1 MGPPIDVMGVCS
13 PKNYYYADKT
23 VPCVINV
30 MPFVFIVFAVVL
42 SAVVIFRGALKR
54 KVATDGGA
62 RSSPP
67 FFRTPQQHANL
78 HRTARCA
85 IEDDE
90 ADDEASSNL
99 TNSKCTRKYT
109 SLYRAR
115 YSRTLIIA
123 TSDASSSLLAHLVPR
138 KFLCCRI
145 VLIYHEPLLPKIIYS
160 MKVVPQ
166 QHNSNEV

>member
-1 MGPPIDVMGVCS
+1 MQL
-13 PKNYYYADKT
+13 
-23 VPCVINV
+23 
-30 MPFVFIVFAVVL
+30 VFIVVAVVL
-42 SAVVIFRGALKR
+42 SAVLIFRGALKR

-67 FFRTPQQHANL
+67 FFRTPQQHANSSQIYTEQRDVRSKMTRLMRRRRPIWQIRNVHRNIRAYTESLVFL
-78 HRTARCA
+78 H
-85 IEDDE
+85 
-90 ADDEASSNL
+90 
-99 TNSKCTRKYT
+99 
-109 SLYRAR
+109 
-115 YSRTLIIA
+115 LIIA